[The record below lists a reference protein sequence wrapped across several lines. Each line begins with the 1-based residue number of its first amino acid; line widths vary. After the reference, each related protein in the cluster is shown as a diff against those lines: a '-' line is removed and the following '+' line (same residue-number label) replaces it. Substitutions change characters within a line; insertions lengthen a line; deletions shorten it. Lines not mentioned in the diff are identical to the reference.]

1 MTEVSR
7 LAQHT
12 NQPHNQPLVSII
24 IPAFNAQEYLGETI
38 DSVLAQTYRP
48 IEIIVIDDGSTD
60 ETVEIARAYGDPV
73 VVIEQENRGP
83 AGARN
88 TGFDAARGAIIA
100 LLDADDQW
108 MPSRL
113 ERCVDVLQS
122 DPQIGFVTTDA
133 FLIEEGQRTGK
144 RYYGGYQRYPFPD
157 RASQLEEIAKRNF
170 VFVSAVFDR
179 RLLDLVGGRLDERL
193 WGTEDYDLWTR
204 FVLAGAAAE
213 LIPEPLAW
221 YRIRSDSVS
230 RARERQ
236 WKAHLTVLEQHLP
249 TLWLLGAH
257 GRPQDA
263 YDIGILLSRSGERR
277 MATWFLFHALT
288 DPGAN
293 FFQRARFLLRGVT
306 ALVAGQ
312 NRDAKAEAAK

>member
-1 MTEVSR
+1 M
-7 LAQHT
+7 AQ
-12 NQPHNQPLVSII
+12 PPNQPLVSII
-24 IPAFNAQEYLGETI
+24 MPAFNAEPFLAEAI
-38 DSVLAQTYRP
+38 ESVLAQTYQP
-48 IEIIVIDDGSTD
+48 LEIIVIDDGSTD
-60 ETVEIARAYGDPV
+60 QTVNIARSYGDPV
-73 VVIEQENRGP
+73 VVIEQANRGP

-88 TGFDAARGAIIA
+88 TGFAAARGAIIA

-113 ERCVDVLQS
+113 ERCVEVLQS

-133 FLIEEGQRTGK
+133 FLIEQDERTSL
-144 RYYGGYQRYPFPD
+144 RWYGSYHDHPFPE
-157 RASQLEEIAKRNF
+157 RGSQLQEIANRNF

-179 RLLDLVGGRLDERL
+179 RLLDLVGGRLNELL

-221 YRIRSDSVS
+221 YRIRSDSIS

-236 WKAHLTVLEQHLP
+236 WKAHLAVLEEHLP
-249 TLWLLGAH
+249 SLWLRGVR

-263 YDIGILLSRSGERR
+263 YDIGISLCGRGERR
-277 MATWFLFHALT
+277 LATWFLFHALT
-288 DPGAN
+288 DPGSN
-293 FFQRARFLLRGVT
+293 IFQRARCFLRGGAT
-306 ALVAGQ
+306 LIAGQ
-312 NRDAKAEAAK
+312 NKRPAAQGPA